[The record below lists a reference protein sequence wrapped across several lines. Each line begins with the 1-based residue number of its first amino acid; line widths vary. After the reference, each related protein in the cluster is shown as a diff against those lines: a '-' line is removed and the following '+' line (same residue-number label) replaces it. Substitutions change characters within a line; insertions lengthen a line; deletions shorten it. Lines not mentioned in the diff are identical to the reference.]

1 MKPTVIATIVASF
14 IAVIL
19 AMRKRD
25 SMPSIALADTNK
37 RYDIDEFIG
46 TEEL

>member
-1 MKPTVIATIVASF
+1 MKPSIIATIVASF
-14 IAVIL
+14 IALVL

-25 SMPSIALADTNK
+25 SIPSIALADTDK
-37 RYDIDEFIG
+37 RYDIDEYIG